1 MEDTRIR
8 NFFVILILALLVGGL
23 IKGMVIERQ
32 PIVIE
37 DTQGRLEGETGGEQ
51 AIEEEQIAVHVNGAV
66 NQPGVYYFKHG
77 DRVLD
82 AVERALPKPE
92 ADVNKLQM
100 ARRLTDG
107 ETINVPRIGDEF
119 LGTARGNMET
129 TVQTGRI
136 SINQADQLQLESLP
150 GIGPAYA
157 QRIMEYRSANG
168 GFTSIDDLKKVS
180 GIGER
185 TFEGLKDLIV
195 L

>member
-37 DTQGRLEGETGGEQ
+37 DNQGRLEEETGAEQLNEQ
-51 AIEEEQIAVHVNGAV
+51 AQIAVHVNGAV
-66 NQPGVYYFKHG
+66 NQPGVYYFQRG
-77 DRVLD
+77 ERVLD
-82 AVERALPKPE
+82 AVERAQPKPE

-107 ETINVPRIGDEF
+107 ETINVPLIGDEL
-119 LGTARGNMET
+119 LGNVDVDTASAS
-129 TVQTGRI
+129 QTGRI
-136 SINQADQLQLESLP
+136 SINQADQKQLESLP

-168 GFTSIDDLKKVS
+168 GFTSIGDLKKIS
-180 GIGER
+180 GIGEK